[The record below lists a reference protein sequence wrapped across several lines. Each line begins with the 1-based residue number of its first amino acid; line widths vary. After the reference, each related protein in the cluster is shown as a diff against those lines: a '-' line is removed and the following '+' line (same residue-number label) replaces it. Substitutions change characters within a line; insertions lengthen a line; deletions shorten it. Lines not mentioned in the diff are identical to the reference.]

1 MNTRAFAALG
11 VAAAVA
17 PLLVTAVSR
26 LNAQSQEPLKLEF
39 EVATIRS
46 SNPEHVGAQ
55 MFSPGPGR
63 FTAMTATVKDLMGF
77 AYNLRP
83 HQIAGGPGWLDA
95 EKYDITAKADGRVTN
110 DQLKAMLQALFET
123 RFQLKAHRE
132 TKEMPVYDLVIAKNG
147 PKLHEV
153 DKPGML
159 GLGATNLRGRGANT
173 PMLADQISARVGR
186 TVLDKTG
193 LKGYYEFELKWA
205 PLGATD
211 STDPDL
217 FAAIQEQLGLK
228 LEPSRGPVEVM
239 VIDHAE
245 KPTDN

>member
-1 MNTRAFAALG
+1 MNARPIAAIAIVCAIALS
-11 VAAAVA
+11 
-17 PLLVTAVSR
+17 LS
-26 LNAQSQEPLKLEF
+26 AQQESGLKLEF
-39 EVATIRS
+39 EVATIRTS
-46 SNPEHVGAQ
+46 PPDHVGAQ

-63 FTAMTATVKDLMGF
+63 FTAMTATLKDLMGF

-95 EKYDITAKADGRVTN
+95 EKYDITAKADGRITN
-110 DQLKAMLQALFET
+110 DQLKTMLQALFES
-123 RFQLKAHRE
+123 RFQLRSHRE
-132 TKEMPVYDLVIAKNG
+132 TKEMPVYDLVIAKGG

-159 GLGATNLRGRGANT
+159 GLGATQLNGRGANI
-173 PMLADQISARVGR
+173 PMLANQLAGRVGR
-186 TVLDKTG
+186 SVLDKTG
-193 LKGYYEFELKWA
+193 LTGYYEFQLKWA

-217 FAAIQEQLGLK
+217 FAAIQDQLGLK
-228 LEPSRGPVEVM
+228 LESSRGPVEVL

-245 KPTDN
+245 KPSAN